1 MYLET
6 DRSYIYHQGEKDK
19 EFEINSMKKCISEK
33 RDLDKYLEKLI
44 LPYIKNKNLKILGR
58 QTL

>member
-1 MYLET
+1 MCLET
-6 DRSYIYHQGEKDK
+6 DRSYTYHQGEKDK
-19 EFEINSMKKCISEK
+19 EFEISSMKKCISEK